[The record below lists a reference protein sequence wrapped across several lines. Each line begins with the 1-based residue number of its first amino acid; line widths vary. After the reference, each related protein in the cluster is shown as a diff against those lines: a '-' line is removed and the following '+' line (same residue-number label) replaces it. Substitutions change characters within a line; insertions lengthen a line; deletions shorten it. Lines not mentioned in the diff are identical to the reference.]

1 MSSSGYH
8 ELLSRAIEKLKAQ
21 EPVLDLG
28 AARILVVGDTHG
40 YPEVTEWALELAE
53 HLSVEAV
60 LFLGDYVDRGPR
72 GVENLELVL
81 SRLLEDGSPVV
92 YMLRGNHED
101 LEMNYYYGFYSE
113 ALNKRGPDYLDD
125 IAKLYSTLPIAAK
138 AGEVFFVHGG
148 VPCRL
153 CTNNE
158 EDPVRVE
165 EIAREARVLREE
177 GLPSLVESKSSLV
190 MQALWNDPR
199 GSIEWFIPSPRGPGV
214 YLYGRS
220 AWRRF
225 LEENELKIIVRAH
238 ETVDGVLVWYSSG
251 GHREGVSG
259 VLELDELE
267 YCVVSVFSSLYH
279 GRRAAAL
286 LVDFEERIVEPLYY
300 EAG

>member
-1 MSSSGYH
+1 MSSSDYH
-8 ELLSRAIEKLKAQ
+8 ALLSRAIEKLKAQ
-21 EPVLDLG
+21 EPVLELE

-53 HLSVEAV
+53 HLGVEAV

-81 SRLLEDGSPVV
+81 SRLLEDGSPAI

-113 ALNKRGPDYLDD
+113 ALNKRGPDYLND
-125 IAKLYSTLPIAAK
+125 IAKLYSALPIAAR
-138 AGEVFFVHGG
+138 ANEVFFVHGG

-153 CTNNE
+153 CSNSE

-177 GLPSLVESKSSLV
+177 GSPSLVESESSLV

-199 GSIEWFIPSPRGPGV
+199 GGIEWFLPSPRGLGI

-220 AWRRF
+220 AWRKF
-225 LEENELKIIVRAH
+225 LEENRLKVLVRAH
-238 ETVDGVLVWYSSG
+238 ETVDGVLVWHSDG
-251 GHREGVSG
+251 GHSDGVSVTLG
-259 VLELDELE
+259 LDELE
-267 YCVVSVFSSLYH
+267 YCVISVFSSLYH
-279 GRRAAAL
+279 GRRAAVL
-286 LVDFEERIVEPLYY
+286 LVDIEERVIKPLYY
-300 EAG
+300 GAK